1 MLDRWLDELARDEEE
16 QTKLASV
23 EDSFANLS
31 TEELMKLS
39 GLDKKALAPSTL
51 QLPTPPPP
59 TQPGVPPVPEEPP
72 AMPGEEMPPEEMMPE
87 EEMGPETAS
96 EAVAEEAAMPLA
108 GGAPVTPGQVGA
120 AVGSG
125 VATVMEMMGA
135 LGAGAEAM
143 AAEEA
148 PPEPSPE
155 EAAMMEQQM
164 AEDQA
169 AQMQPAAEQAAP
181 PPPPPAP
188 APMPA
193 SNPAVGGAG
202 GMSMPPGAGPSGAQV
217 PGTGGMGGMGMP
229 GMTPKMS
236 SVRDLQGLLQEKL
249 ARKGNRTPASYKA
262 RQHAE
267 DNPPAARLVPRKP
280 EQAPASP
287 AGVPRG
293 PGKLPPKRTSPAGDR
308 TGLSPFAG
316 KEATSSVD
324 PTVGADSVKTGSALP
339 LDVYESAIVKTAQ
352 AEAMEKEAENVV
364 YPSIGMAELRQL
376 LKTKLSP
383 PTGVEKLAWGWPAA
397 LGAAGGLA
405 GGIGGTLGAQ
415 KLMKERREG
424 KIESALQQL
433 PGPLGEFYL
442 ANPERR
448 DEVADF
454 MSRMPAADKKPM
466 GTFANVQFAP
476 ISDEMIDHLEQLQK
490 ESSVPEVYA
499 SALEKQAVGPE
510 AAAALEQFV
519 AKAPPRMGHAR
530 SVAGD
535 LLNPFKHLSK
545 RKEMRDVAQ
554 HMREIGEA
562 PMSIKALPELVGTP
576 SSSGHLMTV
585 GDDVMTRPEFQ
596 QLLAQRAQLVEA
608 GLPSGAKIN
617 LNPQQL
623 ETLLAQRHGQAQRA
637 FGQAEELE
645 RAALREGLIGG
656 GMLTAGPLGGVGAG
670 ATGAALLSGLDANP
684 SRKHDRA
691 IARSERRAARAER
704 KAARSQEKG
713 ASAQLRPFR
722 S

>member
-1 MLDRWLDELARDEEE
+1 MLDRWLEELARDEEE

-51 QLPTPPPP
+51 QLPTPPPA

-72 AMPGEEMPPEEMMPE
+72 MAPGEEMMPPEEMMPE
-87 EEMGPETAS
+87 EMGPETAGA
-96 EAVAEEAAMPLA
+96 AVAEEAAMPLA

-135 LGAGAEAM
+135 LGAGAEQM
-143 AAEEA
+143 AAEQG

-155 EAAMMEQQM
+155 EQAMMEQQM
-164 AEDQA
+164 AEDEA
-169 AQMQPAAEQAAP
+169 AQMQPAAEQGAP

-217 PGTGGMGGMGMP
+217 PGMGGMGGMGMP
-229 GMTPKMS
+229 GMTPKMGS
-236 SVRDLQGLLQEKL
+236 
-249 ARKGNRTPASYKA
+249 
-262 RQHAE
+262 
-267 DNPPAARLVPRKP
+267 
-280 EQAPASP
+280 AP
-287 AGVPRG
+287 
-293 PGKLPPKRTSPAGDR
+293 RTSPAGDR
-308 TGLSPFAG
+308 TGQSPFAEKG
-316 KEATSSVD
+316 AEVIANALD

-339 LDVYESAIVKTAQ
+339 LDVYESAIIKTAQ
-352 AEAMEKEAENVV
+352 AEMEKEAGDWTPNPDYDASHEPTVPRNWGR
-364 YPSIGMAELRQL
+364 PEP
-376 LKTKLSP
+376 SP
-383 PTGVEKLAWGWPAA
+383 PSGGGGPRPDNIITGSWDEGPRDTAKAHGADFAAALTPFAKNPTSLPRKPKKKEGSAGTEKTAWAWPAA

-405 GGIGGTLGAQ
+405 GGIGGTLGVQ

-476 ISDEMIDHLEQLQK
+476 ISDEMIGHMEQLQK
-490 ESSVPEVYA
+490 AGSAPEIYT
-499 SALEKQAVGPE
+499 SALQKQANP
-510 AAAALEQFV
+510 AAAAAMEQFV

-530 SVAGD
+530 SVLGD
-535 LLNPFKHLSK
+535 VLNPFKHLSK
-545 RKEMRDVAQ
+545 RREMRDVAG

-562 PMSIKALPELVGTP
+562 PMSIKALPELAGTP

-585 GDDVMTRPEFQ
+585 GNDVMTRAQFQ
-596 QLLAQRAQLVEA
+596 EMLAQRAQMVEA
-608 GLPSGAKIN
+608 GLPGGAKVN
-617 LNPQQL
+617 LNAQQL
-623 ETLLAQRHGQAQRA
+623 EALLGQRHGQAQRA

-656 GMLTAGPLGGVGAG
+656 GMLAAGPLGVIGGGAAG
-670 ATGAALLSGLDANP
+670 GALLSGMDANP
-684 SRKHDRA
+684 SRKYDRA
-691 IARSERRAARAER
+691 IERSERRADRAER
-704 KAARSQEKG
+704 KAERSQE
-713 ASAQLRPFR
+713 
-722 S
+722 